1 MPLPARMYASSV
13 IRAAL
18 VVLLIILA
26 LPLSTFAATDLASG
40 QTAVVSG
47 TGGDPINLR
56 AKPDIS
62 APILGTVSEGQTVIV
77 LTGPIWGDAGIAW
90 YKIDADGTRAYIS
103 AEFLSAP
110 DSAPVGTVTGS
121 ATIENTGGDPINCR
135 SGAGS
140 DYSVITTVSE
150 GDSVD
155 LTGSPLGAWQP
166 VNCGGTGGY
175 IHTDFIST
183 APSSGAGE
191 TATIV
196 NTDGDQINCRAD
208 ASERATI
215 LTSFAEGDTVT
226 LNGALVNSWQPV
238 ICAGTTGYITNIYL
252 STGDTDSMEPDPT
265 ETSGIGTVTGTGVIM
280 GTNGDGANCR
290 SARSIRSSIW
300 ALLPE
305 GTTIQLRGDS
315 NGTWVPI
322 YCNGNRG
329 YVSAQFVGGDGTDP
343 DTGGSARFSVGQN
356 VEVANTGGQ
365 GVRLRSKASSSAS
378 IIVVLPEGQGAMV
391 RAGSSGEWVAVTYRT
406 TNGFIHQDYLAAV
419 TETNPTPTPTPEPGD
434 GLRTNDHASVTDLVN
449 FRETPSLTGTVI
461 SSVEEDTVVLIT
473 GAKQNGYYPVTVG
486 GFAGYIHG
494 DYLTYTTKDLTGGSE
509 GVGGLTP
516 GNGRTT
522 PQARKMISYAK
533 KYL

>member
-1 MPLPARMYASSV
+1 
-13 IRAAL
+13 
-18 VVLLIILA
+18 
-26 LPLSTFAATDLASG
+26 
-40 QTAVVSG
+40 
-47 TGGDPINLR
+47 
-56 AKPDIS
+56 
-62 APILGTVSEGQTVIV
+62 
-77 LTGPIWGDAGIAW
+77 
-90 YKIDADGTRAYIS
+90 
-103 AEFLSAP
+103 
-110 DSAPVGTVTGS
+110 
-121 ATIENTGGDPINCR
+121 
-135 SGAGS
+135 
-140 DYSVITTVSE
+140 
-150 GDSVD
+150 
-155 LTGSPLGAWQP
+155 
-166 VNCGGTGGY
+166 
-175 IHTDFIST
+175 
-183 APSSGAGE
+183 
-191 TATIV
+191 
-196 NTDGDQINCRAD
+196 
-208 ASERATI
+208 
-215 LTSFAEGDTVT
+215 
-226 LNGALVNSWQPV
+226 QPV

-252 STGDTDSMEPDPT
+252 STGDTDSTEPDPT
-265 ETSGIGTVTGTGVIM
+265 ETSGIGTVTGTGVIS

-305 GTTIQLRGDS
+305 GTTVQLRGDS

-343 DTGGSARFSVGQN
+343 DTGGSDRFSVGQN

-533 KYL
+533 KYLGYPYVWATHGPNSFDCSGFTYWVTIKTLKMDIGAGTWSQSMAGTPVAFGDLRPGDLVFFQNTFTWGLSHVGIYVGDGMFIHAQNEETGVVISSLTSTYYATRWYGARRITTD